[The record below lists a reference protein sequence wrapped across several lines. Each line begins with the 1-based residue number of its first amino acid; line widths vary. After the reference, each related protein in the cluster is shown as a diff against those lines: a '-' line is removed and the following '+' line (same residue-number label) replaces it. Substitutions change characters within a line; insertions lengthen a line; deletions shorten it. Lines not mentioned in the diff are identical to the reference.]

1 MKNQRLHITPL
12 LIVLL
17 TLGLAV
23 STALPGQAQQKKI
36 DPLAIGS
43 DAPMTDVAMQTTDGE
58 MVTLEDAAMENG
70 LVVMFTCNTCPYVK
84 AWEDRFNEVS
94 NMAKKQ
100 GIGFIALNP
109 NTEYRD
115 RGDSMADMKKRAKDY
130 NYQFT
135 YALDEN
141 NELADAYGATRTP
154 EIFLFNSDM
163 KLVYHGAIDDN
174 YKSKEDVQETYLKDA
189 LMALGSGNDISTKTT
204 KSLGCSIK
212 RVR

>member
-1 MKNQRLHITPL
+1 MKSAIIERFGSGVLTLL
-12 LIVLL
+12 LIW
-17 TLGLAV
+17 GA
-23 STALPGQAQQKKI
+23 SILPVQAQMNQVKPI
-36 DPLAIGS
+36 SIGT
-43 DAPMTDVAMQTTDGE
+43 DAPMTDVDLETTDGE
-58 MVTLEDAAMENG
+58 MTTLQASAMEKG

-94 NMAKKQ
+94 QMAKEQ

-109 NTEYRD
+109 NTKYRD
-115 RGDSMADMKKRAKDY
+115 KGDSMDDMKKRAQDY

-135 YALDEN
+135 YALDKN
-141 NELADAYGATRTP
+141 NQLADAYGATRTP

-174 YKSKEDVQETYLKDA
+174 YKSKADVQKTYLKDA
-189 LMALGSGNDISTKTT
+189 LMALGNGNDIMPKTT